1 MMIETLATKT
11 GARPVVL
18 DLPVDL
24 GSSLPTGATKLAV
37 EILGRR
43 IANDAYRP
51 GEVMPT
57 EPELAESLGV
67 SRTTVRDAIKVLS
80 GKGMVRT
87 ARRYGTRVR
96 PVEEWNLLDADVA
109 AWHDP
114 THPRLQ
120 VMFAET
126 TELRGII
133 EPQAAGLAAER
144 ATGEQI
150 AAIVEAAYAMHPQSG
165 AVEDLF
171 AADCTFHA
179 TILDATGNLLMRQ
192 LRPIILTMLWIS
204 YEYGVLAK
212 SQEPVSRDGHI
223 AVAEAI
229 RRRDAAG
236 ARAEMSQMLELNRR
250 TAAQT
255 MQDGPTG

>member
-1 MMIETLATKT
+1 MSETVPWESQT
-11 GARPVVL
+11 RRVVL
-18 DLPVDL
+18 TLPVDL
-24 GSSLPTGATKLAV
+24 GSSLPTGATKIAV
-37 EILGRR
+37 DVLGRR

-57 EPELAESLGV
+57 EPELASSLGV

-96 PVEEWNLLDADVA
+96 AVEEWNLLDADVA

-114 THPRLQ
+114 SHPRLQ
-120 VMFAET
+120 LLFSET
-126 TELRGII
+126 TELRTII
-133 EPQAAGLAAER
+133 EPQAAALAAVR
-144 ATGEQI
+144 ATPQQVS
-150 AAIVEAAYAMHPQSG
+150 AIVESAYAIHPHAG
-165 AVEDLF
+165 AVEELF

-212 SQEPVSRDGHI
+212 SQEPVSREGHI
-223 AVAEAI
+223 HVAEAI

-236 ARAEMSQMLELNRR
+236 AQTEMVRMLELNRR
-250 TAAQT
+250 TAALHPQKA
-255 MQDGPTG
+255 D